1 MADRRLVLVRH
12 AEAANAP
19 LDRDRPLSPRGEQ
32 QADAVGSWL
41 AQAGLVPD
49 AVLISPARRTQQT
62 WERIRA
68 ALEAAPEPDLDERLY
83 ENVLDV
89 VLEAVRE
96 TADDVRTLVLV
107 GHNPSV
113 LDLVLA
119 LDDSAAA
126 REKLG
131 SGFSPASVAVF
142 DVPGPFAELHEGG
155 ATLVEVVRGR

>member
-1 MADRRLVLVRH
+1 
-12 AEAANAP
+12 
-19 LDRDRPLSPRGEQ
+19 
-32 QADAVGSWL
+32 
-41 AQAGLVPD
+41 
-49 AVLISPARRTQQT
+49 
-62 WERIRA
+62 
-68 ALEAAPEPDLDERLY
+68 
-83 ENVLDV
+83 

>member
-83 ENVLDV
+83 
-89 VLEAVRE
+89 
-96 TADDVRTLVLV
+96 
-107 GHNPSV
+107 
-113 LDLVLA
+113 
-119 LDDSAAA
+119 
-126 REKLG
+126 
-131 SGFSPASVAVF
+131 
-142 DVPGPFAELHEGG
+142 
-155 ATLVEVVRGR
+155 